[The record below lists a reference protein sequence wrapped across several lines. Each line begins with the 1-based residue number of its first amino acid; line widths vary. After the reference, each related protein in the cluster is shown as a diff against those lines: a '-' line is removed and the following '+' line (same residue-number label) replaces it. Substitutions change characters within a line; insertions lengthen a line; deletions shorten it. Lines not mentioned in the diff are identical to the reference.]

1 MKKQFFLILILFING
16 IAYGQIIFDRYA
28 NNDDATVTSISPKMF
43 KILGKISIKS
53 DHPEAQNYLEMVT
66 SINNFK
72 LLTSSNQKIRFE
84 ILEWLD
90 QYSLR
95 EDFNLLMSINEPE
108 SKVTFYAKNAQ
119 REGHVEQ
126 LLMYATENK
135 NTILLFVEGDIDL
148 NKISNLIEL
157 MNLPGGNLLKKVKP

>member
-1 MKKQFFLILILFING
+1 MIKQFFLILILFINS
-16 IAYGQIIFDRYA
+16 IAYSQIIFNRYA
-28 NNDDATVTSISPKMF
+28 NNVDATVTSISSKMF
-43 KILGKISIKS
+43 KMMGKISIKP

-72 LLTSSNQKIRFE
+72 LLASSNQKIRVE
-84 ILEWLD
+84 ILEWFD

-95 EDFNLLMSINEPE
+95 EDFNLLMSINESE

-119 REGHVEQ
+119 RKGHVEQ

-135 NTILLFVEGDIDL
+135 NTILLFLKGDIDL

>member
-1 MKKQFFLILILFING
+1 MKKQIILIIMLFING
-16 IAYGQIIFDRYA
+16 LAYSQIIFDRYA
-28 NNDDATVTSISPKMF
+28 NNENATLISISPKMF
-43 KILGKISIKS
+43 KMLGKMSIKS
-53 DHPEAQNYLEMVT
+53 DFPEAQNYLEMVT

-72 LLTSSNQKIRFE
+72 LLASSNQKIRVE
-84 ILEWLD
+84 ILEWFD

-95 EDFNLLMSINEPE
+95 EDFNLLMSINESE

-135 NTILLFVEGDIDL
+135 NTILLFLKGDIDL
-148 NKISNLIEL
+148 NKISNLIEI
-157 MNLPGGNLLKKVKP
+157 MNLLGGNLLKKVKP